1 MHKLYFISDIR
12 KSNSSCQF
20 FNGKKKYIA
29 TADVQNS
36 KIVNFELVDFNN
48 KPSRANLI
56 SEKGSVLFAKMQNT
70 IKVLEINDDNCNNI
84 YSTGFYSFKDER
96 ILPRY
101 LRYFF
106 ESKLFNSIKDKNC
119 QGATMKAINDD
130 AMEKISINV
139 PSINCQQII
148 IDKLFHINDLIKKN
162 NFILERLDN
171 IVKSQF
177 IEMFGNPI
185 DNNKMWPSDKAVNLC
200 QIVTDGSH
208 FSPVADENGN
218 IPMLSVKDMRINTF
232 CYDNCKMIGEDI
244 YQIML
249 GQGCVPQIGDVLVA
263 KDGSYFTRAFAIKEF
278 RKQAI
283 LSSIGM
289 YRPNQVKILPRFLAD
304 YLMSDKVID
313 FVNNGYVTGSALKR
327 VIIKGLKEI
336 PIYIPP
342 VNLQSKYIL
351 FVEQIDKSK
360 YFGGVCYGL

>member
-177 IEMFGNPI
+177 IEMFSSYEKVKLCDLAEIIMGQSPNSKTYNDYSEGVPFFQGKADFGDKYTIVRHWTNKPI
-185 DNNKMWPSDKAVNLC
+185 KIARKNSVL
-200 QIVTDGSH
+200 
-208 FSPVADENGN
+208 
-218 IPMLSVKDMRINTF
+218 LSV
-232 CYDNCKMIGEDI
+232 
-244 YQIML
+244 
-249 GQGCVPQIGDVLVA
+249 
-263 KDGSYFTRAFAIKEF
+263 RAPV
-278 RKQAI
+278 
-283 LSSIGM
+283 G
-289 YRPNQVKILPRFLAD
+289 
-304 YLMSDKVID
+304 
-313 FVNNGYVTGSALKR
+313 
-327 VIIKGLKEI
+327 
-336 PIYIPP
+336 P
-342 VNLQSKYIL
+342 VNLANEDCCIGRGLCSINALEKKTNNEFLYNALKIIEKELTLMGSGSTFKAINKNDVQNLIIPDAPYNKQIEYVNFIS
-351 FVEQIDKSK
+351 QIDKSK
-360 YFGGVCYGL
+360 FIVQKQIDDLQELLDSKMDEYFG

>member
-101 LRYFF
+101 LRYYF
-106 ESKLFNSIKDKNC
+106 ESKLFNNIKDKHC

-130 AMEKISINV
+130 SMEKISINV

-148 IDKLFHINDLIKKN
+148 IDKLYHINDLIKKN

-177 IEMFGNPI
+177 IEMFSGKYRRKFLYQVCKELFAGGDIIKEVTSSKRDEKHPYPI
-185 DNNKMWPSDKAVNLC
+185 YANGEKNNGLCGFTNMYRVDQEAVTISGRGTIGFVCLRNERFYPAVRLIVAIPNR
-200 QIVTDGSH
+200 QIINGCFLKH
-208 FSPVADENGN
+208 FIEYKNYG
-218 IPMLSVKDMRINTF
+218 
-232 CYDNCKMIGEDI
+232 
-244 YQIML
+244 
-249 GQGCVPQIGDVLVA
+249 GQGASIPQLTVPMI
-263 KDGSYFTRAFAIKEF
+263 RKE
-278 RKQAI
+278 
-283 LSSIGM
+283 L
-289 YRPNQVKILPRFLAD
+289 
-304 YLMSDKVID
+304 
-313 FVNNGYVTGSALKR
+313 
-327 VIIKGLKEI
+327 I
-336 PIYIPP
+336 PIPP
-342 VNLQSKYIL
+342 IELQNQFAS

-360 YFGGVCYGL
+360 YFGGAEYGIC